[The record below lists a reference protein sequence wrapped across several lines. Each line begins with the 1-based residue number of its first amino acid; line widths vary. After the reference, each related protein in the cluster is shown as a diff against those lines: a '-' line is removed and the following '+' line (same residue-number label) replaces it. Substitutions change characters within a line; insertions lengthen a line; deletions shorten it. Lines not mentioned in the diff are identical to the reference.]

1 VNKNYLSI
9 DIGGTKI
16 KSAVIDRS
24 GNILTRGR
32 MDTPKN
38 LTEFLTG
45 IETIVEDVHGSIRG
59 IAVSTPGK
67 VNPETGTISFG
78 GALPFLDGVS
88 LKQLLAKYQ
97 VPLAVTNDGKAAA
110 LAEWWLGNL
119 KGIQNG
125 AAITLGTGL
134 GGGVI
139 VEGKLIQG
147 AHFQAG
153 ELSFLL
159 NATKRSDA
167 PENAEQP
174 NNQGLTL
181 QQLAGFSGSAVA
193 MIRRS
198 AQLLG
203 LADLADGEAVFD
215 AINQKEPRV
224 WALFTA
230 YCREIACVILN
241 VQAVIDL
248 DRFVIGGGISAQ
260 AIVVEEIDR
269 QYQQLLASLPIL
281 QQTLTKP
288 EIQACKFQN
297 DANLLGA
304 LYHFFLEH
312 EMK

>member
-1 VNKNYLSI
+1 
-9 DIGGTKI
+9 
-16 KSAVIDRS
+16 
-24 GNILTRGR
+24 
-32 MDTPKN
+32 M
-38 LTEFLTG
+38 
-45 IETIVEDVHGSIRG
+45 
-59 IAVSTPGK
+59 
-67 VNPETGTISFG
+67 
-78 GALPFLDGVS
+78 
-88 LKQLLAKYQ
+88 
-97 VPLAVTNDGKAAA
+97 
-110 LAEWWLGNL
+110 
-119 KGIQNG
+119 
-125 AAITLGTGL
+125 
-134 GGGVI
+134 I

-215 AINQKEPRV
+215 AINQKEPQV

-248 DRFVIGGGISAQ
+248 ERFVIGGGISAQ

-288 EIQACKFQN
+288 DIQACKFQN

>member
-1 VNKNYLSI
+1 
-9 DIGGTKI
+9 
-16 KSAVIDRS
+16 
-24 GNILTRGR
+24 
-32 MDTPKN
+32 M
-38 LTEFLTG
+38 
-45 IETIVEDVHGSIRG
+45 
-59 IAVSTPGK
+59 
-67 VNPETGTISFG
+67 
-78 GALPFLDGVS
+78 
-88 LKQLLAKYQ
+88 
-97 VPLAVTNDGKAAA
+97 PLAVTNDGKAAA

-203 LADLADGEAVFD
+203 LADLADGKAVFD
-215 AINQKEPRV
+215 AINQKSHRSGRCLQRIAENCVCHTQCSSRDRLR
-224 WALFTA
+224 ALRDWWWHQCPSDRGGRNRPSVSATA
-230 YCREIACVILN
+230 
-241 VQAVIDL
+241 
-248 DRFVIGGGISAQ
+248 G
-260 AIVVEEIDR
+260 
-269 QYQQLLASLPIL
+269 
-281 QQTLTKP
+281 
-288 EIQACKFQN
+288 
-297 DANLLGA
+297 
-304 LYHFFLEH
+304 
-312 EMK
+312 

>member
-1 VNKNYLSI
+1 MPQIWTSDNTDAIARLKIQY
-9 DIGGTKI
+9 GTSLVYPPSTMGAHV
-16 KSAVIDRS
+16 SAIPNHQTQRATD
-24 GNILTRGR
+24 LA
-32 MDTPKN
+32 
-38 LTEFLTG
+38 
-45 IETIVEDVHGSIRG
+45 IRG
-59 IAVSTPGK
+59 
-67 VNPETGTISFG
+67 
-78 GALPFLDGVS
+78 
-88 LKQLLAKYQ
+88 
-97 VPLAVTNDGKAAA
+97 
-110 LAEWWLGNL
+110 
-119 KGIQNG
+119 
-125 AAITLGTGL
+125 
-134 GGGVI
+134 
-139 VEGKLIQG
+139 
-147 AHFQAG
+147 
-153 ELSFLL
+153 
-159 NATKRSDA
+159 NA
-167 PENAEQP
+167 
-174 NNQGLTL
+174 L

-215 AINQKEPRV
+215 AINQKEPQV

-248 DRFVIGGGISAQ
+248 ERFVIGGGISAQ

-312 EMK
+312 ELK

>member
-1 VNKNYLSI
+1 MNKNYLSI

-167 PENAEQP
+167 LENAEQP

-198 AQLLG
+198 APARL
-203 LADLADGEAVFD
+203 
-215 AINQKEPRV
+215 
-224 WALFTA
+224 
-230 YCREIACVILN
+230 
-241 VQAVIDL
+241 
-248 DRFVIGGGISAQ
+248 S
-260 AIVVEEIDR
+260 
-269 QYQQLLASLPIL
+269 
-281 QQTLTKP
+281 
-288 EIQACKFQN
+288 
-297 DANLLGA
+297 
-304 LYHFFLEH
+304 
-312 EMK
+312 

>member
-1 VNKNYLSI
+1 
-9 DIGGTKI
+9 
-16 KSAVIDRS
+16 
-24 GNILTRGR
+24 
-32 MDTPKN
+32 M
-38 LTEFLTG
+38 
-45 IETIVEDVHGSIRG
+45 
-59 IAVSTPGK
+59 
-67 VNPETGTISFG
+67 
-78 GALPFLDGVS
+78 
-88 LKQLLAKYQ
+88 
-97 VPLAVTNDGKAAA
+97 PLAVTNDGKAAA

-203 LADLADGEAVFD
+203 LADLADCEAV
-215 AINQKEPRV
+215 
-224 WALFTA
+224 L
-230 YCREIACVILN
+230 
-241 VQAVIDL
+241 
-248 DRFVIGGGISAQ
+248 
-260 AIVVEEIDR
+260 
-269 QYQQLLASLPIL
+269 
-281 QQTLTKP
+281 TLSIKRATG
-288 EIQACKFQN
+288 
-297 DANLLGA
+297 LGA
-304 LYHFFLEH
+304 VYSVLPRNRVCHTQCSSCDRLRPLRDWWWH
-312 EMK
+312 QCPSDRCGRNRPSVSATAG